1 VAGKLIAYMDAG
13 TTALSVNMPSVHM
26 PRLPGSSRLL
36 VLHRNQPGVL
46 ARIDGLLAQ
55 HGLNIEQ
62 QVLSTTG
69 AVGFAVTDVP
79 GAVPPDVVEELRQ
92 MPETIRA
99 HALLP

>member
-1 VAGKLIAYMDAG
+1 MQLPRQPGSLPPAACCTATSRVCSRGS
-13 TTALSVNMPSVHM
+13 TAL
-26 PRLPGSSRLL
+26 
-36 VLHRNQPGVL
+36 L
-46 ARIDGLLAQ
+46 AE

-79 GAVPPDVVEELRQ
+79 GTVGPDVVAELRQ

>member
-1 VAGKLIAYMDAG
+1 
-13 TTALSVNMPSVHM
+13 
-26 PRLPGSSRLL
+26 
-36 VLHRNQPGVL
+36 VL

-79 GAVPPDVVEELRQ
+79 GVVGPDVVEELRQ

>member
-1 VAGKLIAYMDAG
+1 MDAG
-13 TTALSVNMPSVHM
+13 TTALSVNMPSVQM
-26 PRLPGSSRLL
+26 PRQPGSSRLL

-69 AVGFAVTDVP
+69 GVGFAVTDVP
-79 GAVPPDVVEELRQ
+79 GAVTPDVVEELRQ